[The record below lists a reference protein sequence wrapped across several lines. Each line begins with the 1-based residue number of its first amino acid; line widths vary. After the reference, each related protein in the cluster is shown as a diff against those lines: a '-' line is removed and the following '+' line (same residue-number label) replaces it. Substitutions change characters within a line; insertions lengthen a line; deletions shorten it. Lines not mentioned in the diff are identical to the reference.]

1 MSQPDGQSPPE
12 PAADDPEPRAA
23 VPGDN
28 GDDGEGGTS
37 DGGEDTGAVDF
48 EGPRRRARR
57 EREERRA
64 MAERARA
71 LEVARLEAK
80 RKAGQAAAAENA
92 GGPSRGVVRGL
103 KALVWA
109 VLISVLV
116 VGIGLI
122 LFFTPLM
129 SVREVVVLGTGEVT
143 REEVVETAAV
153 QPGVPLLQVDTD
165 AVAARVAGIRR
176 VASARV
182 QREYP
187 SALRITIAERIPVAT
202 RDFPD
207 GPHVYDRDG
216 VDFISIAPP
225 LHLPYLDVE
234 NPGPNDPP
242 TKAALEVI
250 TALDPE
256 IAGQVGRV
264 AAPSVS
270 SVTLTLT
277 DGRVVIWGSTERTPE
292 KAGKL
297 AALLTQPGHT
307 YDVSSPDLPTVK

>member
-1 MSQPDGQSPPE
+1 MSDPEEQPGPGEPATEPE
-12 PAADDPEPRAA
+12 PGTDAAGAA
-23 VPGDN
+23 ETAGAA
-28 GDDGEGGTS
+28 
-37 DGGEDTGAVDF
+37 EDTGAVAF

-64 MAERARA
+64 LAERARA
-71 LEVARLEAK
+71 LEAARLEAK
-80 RKAGQAAAAENA
+80 RKAGQAAADAAN
-92 GGPSRGVVRGL
+92 GPSRGVVRGL

-109 VLISVLV
+109 VLVALLV
-116 VGIGLI
+116 VGVALI
-122 LFFTPLM
+122 LFLTPLM
-129 SVREVVVLGTGEVT
+129 SVREVVVVGTGEVT
-143 REEVVETAAV
+143 REEVLESAAV
-153 QPGVPLLQVDTD
+153 QAGVPLLQVDTD

-207 GPHVYDRDG
+207 GPRVYDRDG
-216 VDFISIAPP
+216 VDFVSVAPP

-242 TKAALEVI
+242 TTAALAVI

-270 SVTLTLT
+270 SVTLTLN
-277 DGRVVIWGSTERTPE
+277 DGRVVIWGSTDRTAE

-297 AALLTQPGHT
+297 SALLTQPGHT